1 MGRPTDKDVEG
12 GEQQAR
18 EPTGR
23 QPAGRVEHDSRGKAV
38 WRWACDVLESTSV
51 LLKRLENRDLAIEP
65 TQKVPV
71 MGGAQVKVPAQG
83 KGPRSARDADGDAS
97 TPRHPAAPRP
107 KRRETGGGFDPYNS
121 R

>member
-1 MGRPTDKDVEG
+1 MGRPTDKEVEG
-12 GEQQAR
+12 GEQQ
-18 EPTGR
+18 PR

-71 MGGAQVKVPAQG
+71 MGGAQSKAPPQG
-83 KGPRSARDADGDAS
+83 KGPRSARDADDDTS
-97 TPRHPAAPRP
+97 TPRHPAAPRS